1 MPKKKIMA
9 HNPAPMERVLTQG
22 PRESSGKR
30 KSSLVEGLDPRS
42 GVGVTVGMGVR
53 RTILG
58 VREEG
63 VGVAVG
69 VAVTVGVTVTVGVVV
84 IVGVTLV
91 VGVKVGVGVPPTV
104 SLNSM
109 RKLVLLSTFMNA
121 GWLTTS
127 TSTMLYP
134 PSVRVNLNRPFPRVA
149 S

>member
-1 MPKKKIMA
+1 
-9 HNPAPMERVLTQG
+9 MERVLAQG

-30 KSSLVEGLDPRS
+30 KSSLVEELAPPT
-42 GVGVTVGMGVR
+42 GVGVA
-53 RTILG
+53 
-58 VREEG
+58 EG
-63 VGVAVG
+63 VGEIRMTMGVVSPGVGVAVGVTVAVG
-69 VAVTVGVTVTVGVVV
+69 VAVTVGVAV

-127 TSTMLYP
+127 MSTMLYS
-134 PSVRVNLNRPFPRVA
+134 PSVRVNLNKPFPRVA